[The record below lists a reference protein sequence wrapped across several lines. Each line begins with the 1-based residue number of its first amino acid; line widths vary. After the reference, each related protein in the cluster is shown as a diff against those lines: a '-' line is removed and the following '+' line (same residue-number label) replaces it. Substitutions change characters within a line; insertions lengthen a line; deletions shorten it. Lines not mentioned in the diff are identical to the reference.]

1 MLTFLIFFFLSFG
14 FIVALSS
21 FFVKKKIAKSTIKT
35 VFDIA
40 KSKQGQRVIKTVY
53 NHYQEKRFS
62 YEPETK
68 SWPFYKKP
76 LLTPSE
82 RVLFHKLK
90 LAFPKLNIFVQVDL
104 GQILE
109 VKKGYD
115 FKAWRNR
122 INRMSLDYV
131 LADQKG
137 NVLCCIE
144 LDDASHLR
152 KDRIIADN
160 KKNKALQSAGIPLLR
175 IPVKNSPTPEQLNQ
189 QIKALIQSA
198 QV

>member
-1 MLTFLIFFFLSFG
+1 MLTFLLLFFCFLL
-14 FIVALSS
+14 FIVYLFILSL
-21 FFVKKKIAKSTIKT
+21 KKKIAESTIKT
-35 VFDIA
+35 VFNIA
-40 KSKQGQRVIKTVY
+40 KSKQGQRAIKSVY
-53 NHYQEKRFS
+53 TKYQEKRFS
-62 YEPETK
+62 YDPETE
-68 SWPFYKKP
+68 SWPFIKKP
-76 LLTPSE
+76 LLTPPE

-90 LAFPKLNIFVQVDL
+90 LAFPKLNIFIQVDL
-104 GQILE
+104 GQIIDI
-109 VKKGYD
+109 KKGHD

-122 INRMSLDYV
+122 INRMSIDYV

-175 IPVKNSPTPEQLNQ
+175 MPVKNIPTPEQLNQ